1 VSDGASQLLA
11 AMRARHG
18 AAVEFARLE
27 ARIGEFDKH
36 SESLPHSGPEL
47 LEISRSLVLLLRTER
62 ALNERLAVFAM
73 GIQEAGAITSEELNV
88 LMGIG

>member
-1 VSDGASQLLA
+1 
-11 AMRARHG
+11 
-18 AAVEFARLE
+18 
-27 ARIGEFDKH
+27 
-36 SESLPHSGPEL
+36 
-47 LEISRSLVLLLRTER
+47 VLLLRTER